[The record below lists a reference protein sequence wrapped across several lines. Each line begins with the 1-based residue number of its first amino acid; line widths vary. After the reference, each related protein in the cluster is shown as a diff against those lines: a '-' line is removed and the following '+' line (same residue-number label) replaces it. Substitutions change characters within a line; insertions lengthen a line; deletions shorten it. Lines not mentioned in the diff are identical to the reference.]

1 MRFVFFED
9 YYVTVKSAFGMKKLF
24 YVVAFAIPIAIMFV
38 GLLKGDMKLL
48 TFGFSLLFLFYCAF
62 IGTSIKEM
70 TNLKISKVR
79 LSLVIAMFLLSVA
92 LIAVGSVFDFL
103 IPSII
108 LAVIIGVSA
117 IVILLKSRTE
127 H

>member
-1 MRFVFFED
+1 
-9 YYVTVKSAFGMKKLF
+9 MKKLF

-48 TFGFSLLFLFYCAF
+48 TFGLSLLFLFCCAF